1 MPAVTGRP
9 ERPPE
14 AWETSATGPYVTIRP
29 GGPLN
34 GLVTIT
40 ATGSEGRVTVE
51 ASWAVPH
58 LHSSVSAE
66 RVGHAA
72 GDELAQAWANQLA
85 VGREPQP
92 D

>member
-1 MPAVTGRP
+1 MPAVTEP
-9 ERPPE
+9 SERPLE
-14 AWETSATGPYVTIRP
+14 AWETSAGGPYVTIRT
-29 GGPLN
+29 GGPLD

-40 ATGSEGRVTVE
+40 ATGSEGRVTIQ
-51 ASWAVPH
+51 ATRG
-58 LHSSVSAE
+58 LRHSCVSIVAE

-72 GDELAQAWANQLA
+72 ADKLAQAWANELA